1 MDSKKL
7 VISKAAL
14 NLNNE
19 IYDSEWERYIL
30 LVATF
35 FATCLQFCVPRVN
48 INLQDIKIVVIPIF
62 LFIFEPR

>member
-1 MDSKKL
+1 ML
-7 VISKAAL
+7 L

-19 IYDSEWERYIL
+19 IYDSKWEGDIM

-48 INLQDIKIVVIPIF
+48 RNLQDIKIVVIPIF
-62 LFIFEPR
+62 LFIFEAR

>member
-7 VISKAAL
+7 VISKDAL

-19 IYDSEWERYIL
+19 IYDSEWERIVL

-48 INLQDIKIVVIPIF
+48 RNLQDIKIVVIPIF

>member
-1 MDSKKL
+1 MNSKKI
-7 VISKAAL
+7 VISKDAL

-19 IYDSEWERYIL
+19 IYDSEWERDIL

-48 INLQDIKIVVIPIF
+48 RNLQDIKIVVIPIF

>member
-7 VISKAAL
+7 VISKDAL

-19 IYDSEWERYIL
+19 IYDSEWERIVL

-48 INLQDIKIVVIPIF
+48 RN
-62 LFIFEPR
+62 